1 MKPVLSP
8 QSALFALALTMAGSS
23 TASAQNFGDLKRL
36 FGQKDREGGN
46 SSGSGSASE
55 NGSPYQKSFRPVS
68 EDSRSREEG
77 GPGTASKDFRSKDK
91 TALPRTPSPVNG
103 SEPGPVVTG
112 ENPRSPKERPD
123 LKVPFSKAA
132 NTSASSRGTT
142 QQQGA
147 ENTGDYHRKTDAP
160 SKESDRKG
168 FGGLSVDDLRSRI
181 GSIKLPSSGE
191 EKAGPD
197 RHADSS
203 KTAGPAPAKSPTG
216 RAISIG
222 ERTFTPVPTRPGPS
236 VKEDWKIPDSGVVAA
251 AEVKRKLGLVIP
263 ASHDQEAAARVV
275 TTSSPPGSSSQS
287 GNSQKR
293 VKLMSPETPGPE
305 VSRAVEVRVS
315 VATPRTTEFLLS
327 QQARQ
332 EGVPGQVGSPHAT
345 MKKTVSD
352 PGGAFDPQR
361 SGAGRTLDQP
371 PHGHGPGS
379 GAPDSYAFSHAN
391 GGGFSAAAEG
401 SSINRGGIK
410 IQPLDSD
417 EKSALLEVPVYQDLN
432 ASFSNILFVV
442 GSTEFA
448 NGSSL
453 EQLNVIARVMRDEP
467 AKKFLI
473 EGHASDEGEEDANLR
488 LSVARAAAVEQHLLD
503 RGVRPEQL
511 VGLGYGEYDQE
522 YPVSGFEPAY
532 EREQK
537 RHLNRRVVVRVQAE

>member
-1 MKPVLSP
+1 MKPILFP
-8 QSALFALALTMAGSS
+8 RSALFALALSLAGSS
-23 TASAQNFGDLKRL
+23 TAPAQNFGDLKRL
-36 FGQKDREGGN
+36 FGQKDREGGT

-55 NGSPYQKSFRPVS
+55 NGSPYEKSYRALS
-68 EDSRSREEG
+68 EVSRSRDEG
-77 GPGTASKDFRSKDK
+77 GPGTATKDFRSMDK

-103 SEPGPVVTG
+103 SEPGSVVTG
-112 ENPRSPKERPD
+112 EIPRSPKERLE

-132 NTSASSRGTT
+132 NTSASSRGTI
-142 QQQGA
+142 QPQRA
-147 ENTGDYHRKTDAP
+147 ENTGDFHGKTDAP
-160 SKESDRKG
+160 AKESDRKG
-168 FGGLSVDDLRSRI
+168 FGGLYVEDLRSRI

-191 EKAGPD
+191 EQAGPD
-197 RHADSS
+197 RHPDSS
-203 KTAGPAPAKSPTG
+203 KAAGTAPAESPTG
-216 RAISIG
+216 KAISIG
-222 ERTFTPVPTRPGPS
+222 GKTFTPVPTRRGPS
-236 VKEDWKIPDSGVVAA
+236 VKEDWKTAVSGVVAA
-251 AEVKRKLGLVIP
+251 AEVKRKLGLGIP
-263 ASHDQEAAARVV
+263 ASHDQEADARVV
-275 TTSSPPGSSSQS
+275 TPSSPLGSSSQRES
-287 GNSQKR
+287 GPKR
-293 VKLMSPETPGPE
+293 VKLVSPVIPGPE

-327 QQARQ
+327 QQSRQ
-332 EGVPGQVGSPHAT
+332 QGVPGLVGSPHAT

-352 PGGAFDPQR
+352 PGGALDPQR
-361 SGAGRTLDQP
+361 SGPDRPLDP
-371 PHGHGPGS
+371 SAPGHGPGS
-379 GAPDSYAFSHAN
+379 GAPDSYAFSRVN
-391 GGGFSAAAEG
+391 GGGYSAAAGG
-401 SSINRGGIK
+401 SSLNRGGIK

-448 NGSSL
+448 KGSSL